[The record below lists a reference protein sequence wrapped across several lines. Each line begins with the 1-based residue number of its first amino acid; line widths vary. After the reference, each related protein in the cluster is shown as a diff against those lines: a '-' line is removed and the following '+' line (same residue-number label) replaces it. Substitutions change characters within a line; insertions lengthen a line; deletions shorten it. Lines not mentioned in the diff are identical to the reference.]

1 MGCGISQTSSG
12 RYWDRPGHGA
22 QLGAVAGW
30 EPGRLGG
37 GRRARRVG
45 RASAGRGTGS
55 PRVPEGAAPLSSAA
69 PGAAPARPPR
79 PPRLGRWEP
88 EACSLPGA
96 RAVLPGAAPRGAR
109 GVVGAAGAGRRA
121 SPPHPREPT
130 GCGGHPPREPGNLK
144 PCLGAL
150 QPRRAAA

>member
-1 MGCGISQTSSG
+1 MLWNL
-12 RYWDRPGHGA
+12 RRPAEDNWDRPGHGA

-55 PRVPEGAAPLSSAA
+55 PRVPEDAAPLSSAA
-69 PGAAPARPPR
+69 PGAAPAQPPR

-96 RAVLPGAAPRGAR
+96 RARFCRRGSTRGAGGR
-109 GVVGAAGAGRRA
+109 PGGGRR
-121 SPPHPREPT
+121 EKGFPT
-130 GCGGHPPREPGNLK
+130 PPPRAHRLRGTLTARARNLK

-150 QPRRAAA
+150 QPRRAVA